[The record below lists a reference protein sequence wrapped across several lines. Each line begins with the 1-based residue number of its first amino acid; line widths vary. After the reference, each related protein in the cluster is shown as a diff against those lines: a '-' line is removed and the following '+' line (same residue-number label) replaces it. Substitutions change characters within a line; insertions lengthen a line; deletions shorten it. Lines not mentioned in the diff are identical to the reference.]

1 MRRGQNPAKSIDY
14 VAQPEKITVAVVTYI
29 PFLSGYYAQSL
40 EVLKICLGS
49 IFAHTEPPF
58 DLLIFD
64 NASCPEVI
72 SYLNQLRGEEKIQYL
87 ILSDANIGKVG
98 AWNFIFGAAPGEF
111 IAYSDSDV
119 YYYPGWLSRH
129 LEVFEAF
136 PEAGTVTGLPRRG
149 RRTFYTNTI
158 QQLKNLPNAAYEE
171 GKFIPDEWILDH
183 ARSLGK
189 AETVQDDLAKID
201 YRIIRNGVTAY
212 ATATHFQFMVRSR
225 TVNKYLPFPSER
237 PMGDSVAHFDRAI
250 NNNNLLRLATADRV
264 VQHIGNALDD
274 SLLLSLPSNF
284 SDEIKKTH
292 ASRLKS
298 KGSTQSWFFNRKP
311 VKWFLHRLY
320 DWIFRLYY
328 R

>member
-14 VAQPEKITVAVVTYI
+14 VAQPEKITLAVVTYI

-49 IFAHTEPPF
+49 IFAHTEQPF
-58 DLLIFD
+58 DLLVFD

-158 QQLKNLPNAAYEE
+158 QQLKNLPNADYEE

-189 AETVQDDLAKID
+189 AETVQDDID
-201 YRIIRNGVTAY
+201 YRINRNGVAAY

-237 PMGDSVAHFDRAI
+237 PMG
-250 NNNNLLRLATADRV
+250 
-264 VQHIGNALDD
+264 
-274 SLLLSLPSNF
+274 
-284 SDEIKKTH
+284 
-292 ASRLKS
+292 KS